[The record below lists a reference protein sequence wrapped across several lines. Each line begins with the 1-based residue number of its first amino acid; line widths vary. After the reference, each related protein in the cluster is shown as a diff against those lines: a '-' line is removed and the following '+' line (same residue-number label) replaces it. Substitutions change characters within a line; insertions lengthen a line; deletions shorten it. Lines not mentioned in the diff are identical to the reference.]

1 MDTEAVEKVV
11 RMPSV
16 KRLPGYL
23 CILRR
28 FQMQGRELVSTT
40 HLAEEIG
47 LAPIVVRKDLEI
59 TGITGK
65 PKVGYPVPE
74 LIEGIENFLGWN
86 NATDAFLAGVGCLG
100 SALMGYQGI
109 RNNGLNIVAGFD
121 NDPAKIGSTVHGRSI
136 LPLKKLPDLVRRMH
150 VRIGIL
156 TVPADAAEEVAQ
168 MMISAGIKGI
178 WNFTTVDLKTG
189 PDIVVQKEDLSS
201 GLAAL
206 SVKLKRAK
214 EKKEEETES

>member
-1 MDTEAVEKVV
+1 MTLETMEKVV

-23 CILRR
+23 CILKR
-28 FQMQGRELVSTT
+28 FHIQGREFVSTT
-40 HLAEEIG
+40 HLADEIG
-47 LAPIVVRKDLEI
+47 LGPIVVRKDLEI
-59 TGITGK
+59 AGITGK
-65 PKVGYPVPE
+65 PKVGYPVSE

-121 NDPAKIGSTVHGRSI
+121 SDPAKTGTTVHGRQI
-136 LPLKKLPDLVRRMH
+136 LPLKKLPDLVKRMH
-150 VRIGIL
+150 VKIGIL
-156 TVPADAAEEVAQ
+156 TVPAEAAQSVAE

-178 WNFTTVDLKTG
+178 WNFTNVDLKT
-189 PDIVVQKEDLSS
+189 DSDVVVQKEDLSS

-214 EKKEEETES
+214 GKQEE